1 MHPRNRRH
9 GTSKLDIGRAEVTPW
24 VLAGHDGIA
33 TEEDLISF
41 FTKLPNGDRELA
53 VLGGMAHSVVL
64 GYNRDQLWQVT
75 RSFLERPARHD
86 RIKEK
91 L

>member
-1 MHPRNRRH
+1 MGKTR
-9 GTSKLDIGRAEVTPW
+9 KVRAP
-24 VLAGHDGIA
+24 VLLVRGEYDGIA

-41 FTKLPNGDRELA
+41 FTKLPNGDRQLT
-53 VLGGMAHSVVL
+53 VLSGMAHSVAL

-86 RIKEK
+86 HTQI